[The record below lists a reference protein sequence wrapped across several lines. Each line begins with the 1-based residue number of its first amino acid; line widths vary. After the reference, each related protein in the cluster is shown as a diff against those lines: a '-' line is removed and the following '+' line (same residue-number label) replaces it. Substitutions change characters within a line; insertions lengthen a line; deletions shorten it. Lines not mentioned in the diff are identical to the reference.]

1 MVNSPKPTSLWEF
14 QRCLLLWPWPVGHPF
29 SSTPVQHGFTLLHI
43 CNIYT
48 IYIKYIY
55 YLFNACIY
63 NHETH
68 MSNILESSKHQVPAL
83 GFDGSPC
90 QDLHRKT
97 LRNIFEIS
105 SPGSLYILSN
115 CFSLVLEF
123 LSLTCL
129 SFVGKVWRGLLL
141 FISWFGNAEHGFVV
155 SICMFGIW
163 WFEIALVLLARVKEC
178 FFLFFF
184 LAYLGVLTCS
194 PY

>member
-1 MVNSPKPTSLWEF
+1 
-14 QRCLLLWPWPVGHPF
+14 
-29 SSTPVQHGFTLLHI
+29 
-43 CNIYT
+43 
-48 IYIKYIY
+48 
-55 YLFNACIY
+55 
-63 NHETH
+63 

-155 SICMFGIW
+155 SICICLGFDGLRLLWYCWLGLKSVVFFVFFPGLPGGSYMFTLLDRGTW
-163 WFEIALVLLARVKEC
+163 WCLKPIRD
-178 FFLFFF
+178 
-184 LAYLGVLTCS
+184 GN
-194 PY
+194 